1 MRKWALSFGVVAL
14 FLMLLGGSIDPF
26 PVAAQSKQVK
36 IGVLMPLTGPLTL
49 SGTLT
54 CNGIKLAADEINAKG
69 GVNIGGEKHTI
80 DLVIYDT
87 KCVPKDS
94 ATATERL
101 IIRDKVP
108 LILGDFCSS
117 CCFVDAPVADKHKT
131 VLITPVCAA
140 GGLTKQGFKYFFR
153 MGVHNFSGVI
163 TMMELLRQEG
173 LKKVVLIAI
182 NDAWGR
188 SYTDLY
194 PPALKDA
201 GFELLGV
208 EYFEHGQK
216 DYYTLLTKAKG
227 MNPDGLLVCAEM
239 EDFAPMVIQAREI
252 MPGKKIVETGGSDL
266 SQILKLV
273 GPQKA
278 EGLKSVS
285 RMPPPTPEIETF
297 NEAYRKKF
305 GSEAGSFSYSGRDS
319 LYLAAK
325 ALEKAGTLTDPEA
338 IRAAVSSTEL
348 NGFIGHY
355 YFDAKGENYI
365 PLGIHQVEG
374 GKIKYS
380 WIGDRGK
387 MEAAIKKLI
396 DKK

>member
-14 FLMLLGGSIDPF
+14 FLMLLGGSINPF
-26 PVAAQSKQVK
+26 PAEAQSKQVK

-54 CNGIKLAADEINAKG
+54 CNGIKLAADEINSKG
-69 GVNIGGEKHTI
+69 GVNIGGEKYAI

-101 IIRDKVP
+101 IIRDKVA

-131 VLITPVCAA
+131 AFITPVCAA

-173 LKKVVLIAI
+173 VKKVVLIAI

-188 SYTDLY
+188 SYTELY
-194 PPALKDA
+194 PPALKEA
-201 GFELLGV
+201 GFELLGI

-239 EDFAPMVIQAREI
+239 EDFAPMVIQAREL

-273 GPQKA
+273 GAQKA

-285 RMPPPTPEIETF
+285 RMPPPLRRSKPSMKPTVK
-297 NEAYRKKF
+297 N
-305 GSEAGSFSYSGRDS
+305 SGV
-319 LYLAAK
+319 K
-325 ALEKAGTLTDPEA
+325 
-338 IRAAVSSTEL
+338 RAAFPTPGVTP
-348 NGFIGHY
+348 FIWQ
-355 YFDAKGENYI
+355 
-365 PLGIHQVEG
+365 P
-374 GKIKYS
+374 
-380 WIGDRGK
+380 RP
-387 MEAAIKKLI
+387 
-396 DKK
+396 